1 MKIIW
6 FFIALAIAALFA
18 VYMISLMPEKEVE
31 QKIVYIPTKEVIEK
45 EVKTVDVLV
54 ATRDIGIGQELKH
67 GVNVGTAV
75 WPENKVHSSFIQ
87 IKDSKSID
95 GIVEKMITRA
105 PFYKGENILMSK
117 LQNIGDPSF
126 LPGLLEPGMRAVTI
140 RVDNISSVAGFVK
153 PGDYVDVMLIY
164 SVDVSESNP
173 DVAAILEGAEL
184 PLKNGNSA
192 TFSEL
197 MLQNVKV
204 LAVDQSATLD
214 TAQGKKGNKIPNT
227 MTLELS
233 VSDAQRVRLAE
244 RFGQISL
251 VLRGLKEE
259 EGETVT
265 RPSSLSDLSRIFPPS
280 YFSTLFDNNSK
291 YDIPVVDIFADQ
303 GENGESINPI
313 EAIYGDDKVEDDE
326 EADTRTITVFR
337 GTSKEELE
345 FEVEEGDEQEEAGD
359 AR

>member
-1 MKIIW
+1 
-6 FFIALAIAALFA
+6 
-18 VYMISLMPEKEVE
+18 
-31 QKIVYIPTKEVIEK
+31 
-45 EVKTVDVLV
+45 
-54 ATRDIGIGQELKH
+54 
-67 GVNVGTAV
+67 
-75 WPENKVHSSFIQ
+75 
-87 IKDSKSID
+87 
-95 GIVEKMITRA
+95 
-105 PFYKGENILMSK
+105 
-117 LQNIGDPSF
+117 
-126 LPGLLEPGMRAVTI
+126 
-140 RVDNISSVAGFVK
+140 
-153 PGDYVDVMLIY
+153 
-164 SVDVSESNP
+164 
-173 DVAAILEGAEL
+173 
-184 PLKNGNSA
+184 
-192 TFSEL
+192 
-197 MLQNVKV
+197 
-204 LAVDQSATLD
+204 
-214 TAQGKKGNKIPNT
+214 
-227 MTLELS
+227 
-233 VSDAQRVRLAE
+233 
-244 RFGQISL
+244 